1 MVPST
6 RIRYTD
12 IKTEIRH
19 HLNVNEAFFA
29 VHLSQ
34 EGRHEGGFSRTHS
47 SHYCNQ
53 TSWLNVQ
60 IQTAKH
66 TYLINTVQ
74 KECQLRA

>member
-34 EGRHEGGFSRTHS
+34 EG
-47 SHYCNQ
+47 
-53 TSWLNVQ
+53 
-60 IQTAKH
+60 
-66 TYLINTVQ
+66 
-74 KECQLRA
+74 